1 MRKHILLLLIA
12 ASTLTAC
19 ASGAR
24 PTATPPPK
32 LTVPAS
38 LTADCADLPQPTS
51 GKTQDLLDNHVQ
63 VARIFH
69 LCREQ
74 LRSLAQWLETTG
86 D

>member
-24 PTATPPPK
+24 LIATPPPK
-32 LTVPAS
+32 LFPPAS
-38 LTADCADLPQPTS
+38 LTANCPDLPQPSS
-51 GKTQDLLDNHVQ
+51 GKTQDLLSNHVQ
-63 VARIFH
+63 VTEIYH

-74 LRSLAQWLETTG
+74 LRALVEWLETTS